1 MHELDALDFST
12 KLLADVFEEF
22 EVVVGRIELKQ
33 LNLAIDVAK
42 RVQIPSA
49 VAKGAD
55 FGTMARV
62 YEIFGAIAATED

>member
-42 RVQIPSA
+42 RVQVSSA

-55 FGTMARV
+55 FGAMARV